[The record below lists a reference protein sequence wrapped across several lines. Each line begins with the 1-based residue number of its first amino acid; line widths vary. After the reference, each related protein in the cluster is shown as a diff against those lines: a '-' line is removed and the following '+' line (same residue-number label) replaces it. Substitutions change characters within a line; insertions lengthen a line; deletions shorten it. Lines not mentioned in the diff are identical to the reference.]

1 MKKCLKKERNELT
14 KGKEE
19 TSLETRGATECP
31 SFKSSFNQLSGGT
44 FGINYVLFKIGW

>member
-1 MKKCLKKERNELT
+1 MLEERKKRVDE
-14 KGKEE
+14 GKEE